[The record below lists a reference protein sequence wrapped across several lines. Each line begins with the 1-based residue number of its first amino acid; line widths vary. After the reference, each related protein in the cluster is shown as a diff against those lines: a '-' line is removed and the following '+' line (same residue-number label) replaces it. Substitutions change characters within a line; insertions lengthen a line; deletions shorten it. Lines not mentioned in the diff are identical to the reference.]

1 MQKIVAVPYY
11 VMNIRASIK
20 LADPIFFDKTY
31 WRTLMEQSKELYGE
45 PIPAADL
52 WALINGVVR
61 ESHNRLWNLP
71 LDQIHF
77 KQSCIVEFLDSDSD
91 SNSNSD
97 SDSIAIDTPVIVSLS
112 SHCELLWLYW
122 VPYPLNVG
130 LLSHQIRTDFA
141 IW

>member
-52 WALINGVVR
+52 
-61 ESHNRLWNLP
+61 
-71 LDQIHF
+71 
-77 KQSCIVEFLDSDSD
+77 
-91 SNSNSD
+91 
-97 SDSIAIDTPVIVSLS
+97 
-112 SHCELLWLYW
+112 
-122 VPYPLNVG
+122 
-130 LLSHQIRTDFA
+130 
-141 IW
+141 